1 MVHPPN
7 WTRTL
12 RPQAEQHA
20 EAIRAVVREATAG
33 PAGAAAS
40 ARQAAAQTMDDGDG
54 DGGPSQF
61 GALAHEYPSNDFDD
75 EQLDEIV

>member
-1 MVHPPN
+1 M
-7 WTRTL
+7 
-12 RPQAEQHA
+12 
-20 EAIRAVVREATAG
+20 VREATAG
-33 PAGAAAS
+33 PAGAAAG
-40 ARQAAAQTMDDGDG
+40 ARQAAAQTDDGDA